1 MNYKTGHLKA
11 YSQRRKKKKNDLKK
25 EIKNYM
31 NYEIPVKETI
41 YTLLESW
48 GDERERE
55 EENLLKERTAECAN
69 KY

>member
-1 MNYKTGHLKA
+1 
-11 YSQRRKKKKNDLKK
+11 
-25 EIKNYM
+25 M